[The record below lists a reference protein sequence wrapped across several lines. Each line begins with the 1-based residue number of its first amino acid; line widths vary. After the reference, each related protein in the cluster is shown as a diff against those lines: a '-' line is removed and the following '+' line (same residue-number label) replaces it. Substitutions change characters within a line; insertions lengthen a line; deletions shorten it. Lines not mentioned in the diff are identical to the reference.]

1 MSLKRKHISY
11 HHHSSRTNPSR
22 PPKLTYPQHRTTDFP
37 WSRFGQNHR
46 VCILPT
52 VNIVLAFLNVASNP
66 FLRRP
71 APSVVV
77 VVTSRSSHFR
87 DSTFSVTEAAG
98 SVLIH
103 ELLAGKHTTRTF
115 MIQTR
120 SVQLL
125 SQLIDHLP
133 FQTDIWATLY
143 GRKYKLLVPYAA
155 IRFR

>member
-1 MSLKRKHISY
+1 MGGV
-11 HHHSSRTNPSR
+11 
-22 PPKLTYPQHRTTDFP
+22 TYST
-37 WSRFGQNHR
+37 G
-46 VCILPT
+46 
-52 VNIVLAFLNVASNP
+52 
-66 FLRRP
+66 
-71 APSVVV
+71 
-77 VVTSRSSHFR
+77 RSSHFR

-143 GRKYKLLVPYAA
+143 GRKYKLFALYAA
-155 IRFR
+155 VRFCWCLQMPRHSSLIVNNH